1 MAHALIP
8 WCPSWIRYRLQPL
21 NGIHSLVPAGA
32 SLCLQCAAGFY
43 SESDGELGGFAK
55 DDLGYLLVS
64 GASSETVLAQTES
77 SGFESKL
84 PKCRIA
90 LFVDMKSSA
99 GNPHWC
105 TTSES

>member
-43 SESDGELGGFAK
+43 SESDGALGGFAK
-55 DDLGYLLVS
+55 NDLGYLLVS
-64 GASSETVLAQTES
+64 GAMYWLNH
-77 SGFESKL
+77 
-84 PKCRIA
+84 
-90 LFVDMKSSA
+90 
-99 GNPHWC
+99 NPQGL
-105 TTSES
+105 EA